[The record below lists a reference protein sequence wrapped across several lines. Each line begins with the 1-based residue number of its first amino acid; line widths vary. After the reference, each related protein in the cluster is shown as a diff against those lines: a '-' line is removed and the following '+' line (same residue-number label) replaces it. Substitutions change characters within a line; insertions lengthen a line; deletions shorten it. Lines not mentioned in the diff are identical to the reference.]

1 MREQQLIGV
10 GAGILRRY
18 RYHGEWVDAELPTV
32 IRAMQEVH
40 NPSEGQFYICDEAAI
55 HAVNTNRPASDAPAM
70 VPRKGTPLRSAKLQ
84 STKSFF
90 LSLSSPEKIEFVKQL
105 SSSERKCLWRSFT
118 SGEKTQNLTHFVVAG
133 VNMQPNWLPASYAAV
148 V

>member
-1 MREQQLIGV
+1 MRTI
-10 GAGILRRY
+10 
-18 RYHGEWVDAELPTV
+18 

-55 HAVNTNRPASDAPAM
+55 HAVNNNRPASDAPAI
-70 VPRKGTPLRSAKLQ
+70 VPRKGTPLRSAKVQ

-105 SSSERKCLWRSFT
+105 PSNERKLLWRSFT
-118 SGEKTQNLTHFVVAG
+118 SSEKTRNLTHFVVAG
-133 VNMQPNWLPASYAAV
+133 VNAQPNWLPASYAAV